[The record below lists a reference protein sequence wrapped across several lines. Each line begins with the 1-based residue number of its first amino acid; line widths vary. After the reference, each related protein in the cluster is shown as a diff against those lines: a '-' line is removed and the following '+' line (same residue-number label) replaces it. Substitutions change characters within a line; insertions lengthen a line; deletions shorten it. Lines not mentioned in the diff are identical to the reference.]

1 MLTAGW
7 RPSAGAVLVG
17 FGGRA
22 NAAVRHVARR
32 PGHMVPIIVNDVL
45 PGQRLDVDHR
55 KPAQPCAN
63 LTPYFGVRAVATDQI
78 ASGNVMIQA
87 VLEVLGATSGGDPQ
101 RLRGSSRS

>member
-1 MLTAGW
+1 MLPLTLC
-7 RPSAGAVLVG
+7 PP
-17 FGGRA
+17 
-22 NAAVRHVARR
+22 AAVDGEHKPTASRVDAVDR
-32 PGHMVPIIVNDVL
+32 PDQGGHHAEQRGSPNI
-45 PGQRLDVDHR
+45 GRLDVDHR